1 MPTPT
6 PKPCPRPHPKPKP
19 TPPPLA
25 LALTS
30 VPFFGQGCNDLAF
43 FLGTNLEP
51 EVRRRHEEALLRRY
65 HAGLLQGGVD
75 PALYPFERC
84 WEDFRFNMW
93 RAYINIAYVTL
104 SRFDVMRKKGTGAF
118 AASPDE
124 GSRKELATYEA
135 RNRRLVAALVDL
147 KFDELLAEGPE
158 SCGPC
163 SCLPFCG

>member
-1 MPTPT
+1 MIDFGNM
-6 PKPCPRPHPKPKP
+6 
-19 TPPPLA
+19 
-25 LALTS
+25 
-30 VPFFGQGCNDLAF
+30 FFGQGCNDLAF

-65 HAGLLQGGVD
+65 HAGLQQGGVNT
-75 PALYPFERC
+75 ALYPFERC
-84 WEDFRFNMW
+84 WEDYRLNMW
-93 RAYINIAYVTL
+93 RAYINIAYVTM

-118 AASPDE
+118 AAEPDE

-163 SCLPFCG
+163 SCLPFCA

>member
-1 MPTPT
+1 ML
-6 PKPCPRPHPKPKP
+6 
-19 TPPPLA
+19 PPPANLA
-25 LALTS
+25 PQPPPSLRPTRR
-30 VPFFGQGCNDLAF
+30 QGANDLAF

-65 HAGLLQGGVD
+65 HAGLRQGGVNT
-75 PALYPFERC
+75 ALYSWERC
-84 WEDFRFNMW
+84 WEDYRVNMW

-104 SRFDVMRKKGTGAF
+104 SRFDAMRRRGTGAF
-118 AASPDE
+118 AAAPDE

-135 RNRRLVAALVDL
+135 RNRRLAAALVDL

-163 SCLPFCG
+163 SCLPFCA